1 MTPESPRSPAVD
13 LPHLPDPR
21 PPSDALAILRWAIA
35 ALKASRGP
43 ARTAIRRY
51 HAAARGGE
59 SGSSNESLATVANAI
74 ATDLAMSVAKAFAA
88 ALTGPDLRSTSRADQ
103 PDLRGWRRSGQGI
116 CVRDPR

>member
-88 ALTGPDLRSTSRADQ
+88 ALTGSAAPFAKTLHSLADTATSR
-103 PDLRGWRRSGQGI
+103 S
-116 CVRDPR
+116 C